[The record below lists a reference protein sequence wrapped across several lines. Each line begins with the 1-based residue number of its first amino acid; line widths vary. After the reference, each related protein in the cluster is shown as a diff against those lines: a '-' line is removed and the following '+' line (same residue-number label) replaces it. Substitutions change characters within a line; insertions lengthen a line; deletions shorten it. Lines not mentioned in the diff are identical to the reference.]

1 MAKTRSADLAA
12 LVVSLV
18 AVGAVAVI
26 GGLSSA
32 NAGEDYQLLKQP
44 SWAPPSWLFGP
55 VWTVLY
61 IGMAVAAWL
70 VWRSNSPYRLPGLA
84 AYGIQLMLN
93 LAWTPLFFAMELRLA
108 ALMDIL
114 VLDVALIV
122 TIAFF
127 VRVSRTAG
135 LLLIPYLCWVLFAT
149 ALNYSIWSLN
159 A

>member
-1 MAKTRSADLAA
+1 MAESRNADRAA

-32 NAGEDYQLLKQP
+32 NAGAEYQLLEQP

-61 IGMAVAAWL
+61 ISMAVAAWL
-70 VWRSNSPYRLPGLA
+70 VWRSNSPHRLPGLA
-84 AYGIQLMLN
+84 AYGIQLVLN
-93 LAWTPLFFAMELRLA
+93 LAWTPLFFALALRLA
-108 ALMDIL
+108 ALVDIV
-114 VLDVALIV
+114 VLDVALVV
-122 TIAFF
+122 TIALFI
-127 VRVSRTAG
+127 RASRTAG
-135 LLLIPYLCWVLFAT
+135 LLLVPYLGWVLFAS